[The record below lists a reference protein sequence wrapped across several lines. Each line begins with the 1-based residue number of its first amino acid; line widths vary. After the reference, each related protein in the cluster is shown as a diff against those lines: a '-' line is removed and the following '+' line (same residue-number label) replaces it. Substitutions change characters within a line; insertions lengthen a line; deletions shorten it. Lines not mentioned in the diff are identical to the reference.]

1 MTFAELKNIR
11 QDNNKN
17 CSRSKLSRVLC
28 NIVSHG
34 LARKIIFSLPVRNCT
49 IFAQACVEDLIFL
62 LKWLM
67 LIFNFCVSTVSIVE
81 RVINKT
87 KPSFMQ
93 ICVYLISFVRGMQ
106 DVYQHRIWRLAHNC
120 NHSINS
126 GDQPGGL
133 GDLLVMVRR
142 PENFPRAQPWI
153 NIILT
158 TIWEKKSGNA
168 RSITSYFTSTI

>member
-17 CSRSKLSRVLC
+17 CSHSKLSRVLC
-28 NIVSHG
+28 NIVSHN

-67 LIFNFCVSTVSIVE
+67 LLFNFCVSTVSIVE
-81 RVINKT
+81 HVINKT

-93 ICVYLISFVRGMQ
+93 ICVYLISFEEIFLAVLTCMWLI
-106 DVYQHRIWRLAHNC
+106 YNRISWYHKFAKIEYVTAKY
-120 NHSINS
+120 SNS
-126 GDQPGGL
+126 L
-133 GDLLVMVRR
+133 RR
-142 PENFPRAQPWI
+142 PCPVKWI
-153 NIILT
+153 LN
-158 TIWEKKSGNA
+158 E
-168 RSITSYFTSTI
+168 RD

>member
-28 NIVSHG
+28 NIVSHD

-106 DVYQHRIWRLAHNC
+106 DVYQHHIWR
-120 NHSINS
+120 
-126 GDQPGGL
+126 PG
-133 GDLLVMVRR
+133 R
-142 PENFPRAQPWI
+142 P
-153 NIILT
+153 T
-158 TIWEKKSGNA
+158 CHG
-168 RSITSYFTSTI
+168 

>member
-1 MTFAELKNIR
+1 MSFAELKNIR
-11 QDNNKN
+11 QDNKK
-17 CSRSKLSRVLC
+17 KLSRVLC
-28 NIVSHG
+28 NIVSHD

-106 DVYQHRIWRLAHNC
+106 DVYQHHIWR
-120 NHSINS
+120 
-126 GDQPGGL
+126 PG
-133 GDLLVMVRR
+133 R
-142 PENFPRAQPWI
+142 P
-153 NIILT
+153 T
-158 TIWEKKSGNA
+158 CHG
-168 RSITSYFTSTI
+168 

>member
-28 NIVSHG
+28 NIVSHD

-67 LIFNFCVSTVSIVE
+67 LIFNFCVSTVSVVE
-81 RVINKT
+81 RMINKT

-93 ICVYLISFVRGMQ
+93 ICVYVACKMFISTMF
-106 DVYQHRIWRLAHNC
+106 
-120 NHSINS
+120 
-126 GDQPGGL
+126 
-133 GDLLVMVRR
+133 GDLLAIVIIRSKL
-142 PENFPRAQPWI
+142 I
-153 NIILT
+153 N
-158 TIWEKKSGNA
+158 
-168 RSITSYFTSTI
+168 